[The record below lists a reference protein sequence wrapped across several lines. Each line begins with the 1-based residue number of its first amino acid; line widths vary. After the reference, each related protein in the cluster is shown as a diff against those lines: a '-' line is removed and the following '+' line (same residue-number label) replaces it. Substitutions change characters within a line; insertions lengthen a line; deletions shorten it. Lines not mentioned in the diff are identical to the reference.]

1 MSALGRIA
9 DVNLARFDENQWAP
23 FLLLLSAT
31 VPRTR
36 TGVTDL
42 QHQIV
47 WHFIAF
53 PHMLLVD
60 ASREFIA
67 KMRGRRVRCITWA
80 GAAIASNEFGVNA
93 NVTHKALRCSTQ
105 NRLHNFSLDHISLG
119 GTAGPLYAGL
129 SGAQVA

>member
-1 MSALGRIA
+1 L
-9 DVNLARFDENQWAP
+9 D
-23 FLLLLSAT
+23 
-31 VPRTR
+31 R

-53 PHMLLVD
+53 PHMLLVV

-93 NVTHKALRCSTQ
+93 NVTIKLCGAALKIASIIF
-105 NRLHNFSLDHISLG
+105 RLTIFRSAARLDRYTRVSQVLKSPK
-119 GTAGPLYAGL
+119 TDFL
-129 SGAQVA
+129 SRFFHFKRQD